1 MSVVCSGT
9 TSRPTTITNRTFRP
23 GKVIQAKAYAAN
35 AATRTGMIVAG
46 IVMNRLL
53 MNAGPMLLSAE
64 DVGVV
69 VEGELARREDRGPP
83 ARVVDRRPRAGT
95 S

>member
-1 MSVVCSGT
+1 LNPRSANSRRIGIRVVCSGT
-9 TSRPTTITNRTFRP
+9 TSRPTMKMKKRLRP
-23 GKVIQAKAYAAN
+23 GKFIQLNAYAAN

-53 MNAGPMLLSAE
+53 TKASNRLLW
-64 DVGVV
+64 
-69 VEGELARREDRGPP
+69 DRI
-83 ARVVDRRPRAGT
+83 A